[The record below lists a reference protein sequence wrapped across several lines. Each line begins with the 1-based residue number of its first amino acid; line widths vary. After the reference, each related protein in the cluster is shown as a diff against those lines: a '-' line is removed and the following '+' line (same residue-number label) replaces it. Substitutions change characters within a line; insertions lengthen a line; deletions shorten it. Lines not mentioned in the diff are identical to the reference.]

1 MSGVGAPR
9 PRRHPSP
16 AVTLLR
22 IWLLLTAALLAGIL
36 LWAFAPLLIFFALLA
51 AALGIVAALMIALAR
66 ALRARREGRGRVRA
80 TAESS
85 EEAGPTDHRP

>member
-1 MSGVGAPR
+1 MS
-9 PRRHPSP
+9 
-16 AVTLLR
+16 LLR

-66 ALRARREGRGRVRA
+66 ALRAWRDGDPRRA
-80 TAESS
+80 TPESS
-85 EEAGPTDHRP
+85 KEARPGDHRP